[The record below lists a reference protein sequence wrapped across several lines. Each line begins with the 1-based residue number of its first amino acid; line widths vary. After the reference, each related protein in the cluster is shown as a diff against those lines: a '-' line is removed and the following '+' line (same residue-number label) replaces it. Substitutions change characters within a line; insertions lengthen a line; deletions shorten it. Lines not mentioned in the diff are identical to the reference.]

1 MFLTAV
7 SWELDQKTKNVFSDV
22 AGLRIIFNIMCVMI
36 KLIFFCAMLPGQNF
50 RVAQSV
56 AQDFY
61 LNQIPSHAVSQ
72 ILIHQNRPDQSCV

>member
-1 MFLTAV
+1 
-7 SWELDQKTKNVFSDV
+7 
-22 AGLRIIFNIMCVMI
+22 
-36 KLIFFCAMLPGQNF
+36 MLPGQNF

-72 ILIHQNRPDQSCV
+72 ILMHQNRPDQSCIWINFDFVDNYSWFIAKIILIES